1 MHPQEL
7 SHYLLS
13 TIKFEVT
20 NSKTVTR
27 YRQPLVRWARADDPR
42 FGELHTHVHPDLLL
56 PHDMLPGAKSVVA
69 FFLPFEKDIVRANA
83 KDADDVAAAWATAY
97 IETNAL
103 LKHITDTLI
112 DNLASMEVRVSA
124 DPPTHNFDPVT
135 LRSSWSHKSV
145 AVITGLGSFGLH
157 RMVITDSGCAGR
169 FSSLVLDADL
179 PDLEPS
185 HAERCLYYTQGTCT
199 VCVQR
204 CPTGALQKDGSL
216 DKQRCWQRC
225 LTVADSFK
233 HLGVAD
239 VCGKCATGPCALQ
252 NPVKINS

>member
-7 SHYLLS
+7 ALTIQN
-13 TIKFEVT
+13 TIKYEVT

-27 YRQPLVRWARADDPR
+27 YREPLVRWARADDPR

-69 FFLPFEKDIVRANA
+69 FFLPFEASISRANA
-83 KDADDVAAAWATAY
+83 KDPEAVAVEWARAY
-97 IETNAL
+97 IETNTL

-112 DNLASMEVRVSA
+112 DHLAGLGIRACA

-135 LRSSWSHKSV
+135 LLSSWSHKSV

-157 RMVITDSGCAGR
+157 QMVITDAGCAGR

-179 PDLEPS
+179 SALKPDVT
-185 HAERCLYYTQGTCT
+185 ERCLYIANGTCT
-199 VCVQR
+199 VCAKR
-204 CPTGALQKDGSL
+204 CPTGALLVGKSL
-216 DKQRCWQRC
+216 DKQLCWHRC
-225 LTVADSFK
+225 LSNAEGFK
-233 HLGVAD
+233 YLGVAD

-252 NPVKINS
+252 NPVKN